1 MRTTSV
7 HLSSPRTRSDGLDRT
22 ALWLMHATV
31 AASIV
36 MQEAKGD
43 FLPPQVSMSQYGVGR
58 YGWSFTLTL
67 TLWALASLA
76 MAAADVLR
84 APPPPVVV
92 TALLVVWSIC
102 TVLVGIIRADEDT
115 SAPTAGG
122 RAHMLLAGLALI
134 VLPIAALI
142 RVSVGPRQP
151 PILMGAA
158 VCSLAVISGLS
169 LLMLVLAAFG
179 TDITGLG
186 AHVAWALYETISVVT
201 DVVIVYLLCLVART
215 T

>member
-1 MRTTSV
+1 M
-7 HLSSPRTRSDGLDRT
+7 HLSSPRTRSHGLDRT

-84 APPPPVVV
+84 APPTSGSRHRAVGG
-92 TALLVVWSIC
+92 LVDLRGS
-102 TVLVGIIRADEDT
+102 
-115 SAPTAGG
+115 G
-122 RAHMLLAGLALI
+122 RDH
-134 VLPIAALI
+134 
-142 RVSVGPRQP
+142 
-151 PILMGAA
+151 
-158 VCSLAVISGLS
+158 SG
-169 LLMLVLAAFG
+169 
-179 TDITGLG
+179 
-186 AHVAWALYETISVVT
+186 
-201 DVVIVYLLCLVART
+201 R
-215 T
+215 